1 MIKPQPNSTSPPTD
15 VSTTAVP
22 SGASIWVTRELIE
35 DTIRVWQPYYEPRL
49 TAEDAL
55 AIIQSA
61 SQLFQVLSRE
71 SRP

>member
-1 MIKPQPNSTSPPTD
+1 MIKPQTNSIPQVTD
-15 VSTTAVP
+15 SSVCAVP
-22 SGASIWVTRELIE
+22 SGAPNWVTSELIE
-35 DTIRVWQPYYEPRL
+35 HTIRVWQPYYEPPL
-49 TAEDAL
+49 TADDAL